1 MNMRTN
7 DVESVVARVPAAAPE
22 EAAAHFGARLR
33 YETDV
38 SDVHADLSAGVPG
51 VVVVDSRGDEAWR
64 RGHLPGAVHLPT
76 ADIPRLAAQRIP
88 ADATVVVTYCWGPG
102 CNGATRAAYE
112 LARLGYPVKEMIGG
126 YQYWV
131 EEGFAVQTPAGLTT
145 RPANPLTTL
154 TTEPGCDC

>member
-1 MNMRTN
+1 M
-7 DVESVVARVPAAAPE
+7 SVVARVPAARPE

-38 SDVHADLSAGVPG
+38 SDVHADLSGGVTG

-64 RGHLPGAVHLPT
+64 QGHLPGAVHLPT
-76 ADIPRLAAQRIP
+76 AEIPRLHAQRIP
-88 ADATVVVTYCWGPG
+88 AGAAVVVTYCWGPG

-131 EEGFAVQTPAGLTT
+131 EEGFAVQTPTGLTT
-145 RPANPLTTL
+145 RPANPLTALAT
-154 TTEPGCDC
+154 GISCDC